1 MLELDWA
8 FSGNQTFMFWPC
20 FHFHIQEK
28 ENCPETQKH
37 QQTIVVKAT
46 ITVGNESAVELI
58 HIDAIMPY
66 SNVILRWLN

>member
-1 MLELDWA
+1 MDIIVRGVRKSRTRLSD
-8 FSGNQTFMFWPC
+8 
-20 FHFHIQEK
+20 FHIHIQEK

>member
-1 MLELDWA
+1 MDIIVRGVRKSRTRLSD
-8 FSGNQTFMFWPC
+8 